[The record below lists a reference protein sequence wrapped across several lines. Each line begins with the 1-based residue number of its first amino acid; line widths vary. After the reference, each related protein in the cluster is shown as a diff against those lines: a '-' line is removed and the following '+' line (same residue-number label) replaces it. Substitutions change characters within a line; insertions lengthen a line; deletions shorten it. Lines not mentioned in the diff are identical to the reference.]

1 MTNLTTD
8 KNVKALH
15 RLLSIMEELREQCP
29 WNSKQTLESLRYLT
43 IGKTDELSEAILA
56 GNLEALKEKLGDL
69 MWHVVFYSKI
79 AAEQNAFDLADVIN
93 GVCDKLVGHHPPLH
107 GESMVASEAASQ
119 HHGNLSTPPEK
130 APNQSLLSDVQASLP
145 ALIKALRIQEQ
156 AHRIGFDWPNQA
168 EVWEKVEEEIRELKQ
183 CQEVG
188 HHQAQLEN
196 EWGDLLFSLVNY
208 ARFIHIN
215 PESALE
221 QANRKFI
228 KRFHYMEQAA
238 QRDGKNL
245 PDLSLAE
252 MDTYWEAAKK
262 NLN

>member
-1 MTNLTTD
+1 MTHLTTD
-8 KNVKALH
+8 KNVTALH
-15 RLLSIMEELREQCP
+15 RLLGIMEELREQCP

-56 GNLEALKEKLGDL
+56 GNLGALKEKLGDL

-107 GESMVASEAASQ
+107 EGSTIASEAESQ
-119 HHGNLSTPPEK
+119 PHQGI
-130 APNQSLLSDVQASLP
+130 LSDIPTSLP

-183 CQEVG
+183 CQEAG
-188 HHQAQLEN
+188 HNQAQLEN

-208 ARFIHIN
+208 ARFIHLN

-228 KRFHYMEQAA
+228 KRFHYMEQAT

-245 PDLSLAE
+245 LDLSLAE
-252 MDTYWEAAKK
+252 MDTYWEAAKN

>member
-1 MTNLTTD
+1 MTNLTAD
-8 KNVKALH
+8 KNVKALQ

-29 WNSKQTLESLRYLT
+29 WNSKQTLESLRHLT

-56 GNLEALKEKLGDL
+56 GNLEALKQKLGDL
-69 MWHVVFYSKI
+69 IWHVVFYSKI
-79 AAEQNAFDLADVIN
+79 AAEQNAFDIGDVIN
-93 GVCDKLVGHHPPLH
+93 GVCDKLVVHHPPLH
-107 GESMVASEAASQ
+107 TVASEAESQ

-130 APNQSLLSDVQASLP
+130 DPNQSLLVDIQASLP

-183 CQEVG
+183 CQEAG
-188 HHQAQLEN
+188 HPQAQLEN

>member
-56 GNLEALKEKLGDL
+56 GNLEALKPKLGDL

-79 AAEQNAFDLADVIN
+79 AAEQNAFDIADVIN
-93 GVCDKLVGHHPPLH
+93 GVCDKLVAHHPPIH
-107 GESMVASEAASQ
+107 PVASEAESQ
-119 HHGNLSTPPEK
+119 HHGNLLTHPEN
-130 APNQSLLSDVQASLP
+130 APNQSRLSDILASLP

-156 AHRIGFDWPNQA
+156 AHRVGFDWSNQA
-168 EVWEKVEEEIRELKQ
+168 EVWEKVEEEIREFKQ
-183 CQEVG
+183 CQEAD
-188 HHQAQLEN
+188 HNQAQLEN
-196 EWGDLLFSLVNY
+196 ELGDLLFSLVNY
-208 ARFIHIN
+208 ARFTHLN

-221 QANRKFI
+221 QANQKFI

-238 QRDGKNL
+238 QREGKNL

-252 MDTYWEAAKK
+252 MDTYWEEAKK

>member
-8 KNVKALH
+8 RNVEALH
-15 RLLSIMEELREQCP
+15 RLLGIMEELREQCP

-43 IGKTDELSEAILA
+43 ISKTDELSEAILA
-56 GNLEALKEKLGDL
+56 GNLKALKQKLGDL
-69 MWHVVFYSKI
+69 IWHVVFYSKI
-79 AAEQNAFDLADVIN
+79 AAEQNAFDIADVIN
-93 GVCDKLVGHHPPLH
+93 GICDKLVAHHPPIE
-107 GESMVASEAASQ
+107 ESSEVESQ
-119 HHGNLSTPPEK
+119 HHGNLLTHPEK
-130 APNQSLLSDVQASLP
+130 VPNPSILVDVQASLP

-156 AHRIGFDWPNQA
+156 AHRIGFDWYNPA
-168 EVWEKVEEEIRELKQ
+168 EVWEKVEEEIREFKQ
-183 CQEVG
+183 CQEEAG
-188 HHQAQLEN
+188 HHQTQNEN
-196 EWGDLLFSLVNY
+196 ELGDLLFSLVNY

-221 QANRKFI
+221 QANKKFI

-238 QRDGKNL
+238 QREGKNL

-252 MDTYWEAAKK
+252 MDVYWEEAKK

>member
-1 MTNLTTD
+1 MINLTD
-8 KNVKALH
+8 KNVEALH
-15 RLLSIMEELREQCP
+15 RLLGIMEELREQCP
-29 WNSKQTLESLRYLT
+29 WNSKQTLESLRYST

-56 GNLEALKEKLGDL
+56 GNLEALKEKLGEL
-69 MWHVVFYSKI
+69 IWHVVFYSKI
-79 AAEQNAFDLADVIN
+79 AAERNAFELADVIN
-93 GVCDKLVGHHPPLH
+93 GVCDKLTGHHPPLH
-107 GESMVASEAASQ
+107 GESMVVSEAASQ

-130 APNQSLLSDVQASLP
+130 APHQSLIADVQASLP
-145 ALIKALRIQEQ
+145 ALTKALRIQEQ
-156 AHRIGFDWPNQA
+156 AHRIGFDWSNQA
-168 EVWEKVEEEIRELKQ
+168 EVWEKVEEEIREFKQ
-183 CQEVG
+183 CQEAG
-188 HHQAQLEN
+188 HNQAQLEN

-208 ARFIHIN
+208 ARFIHLN

-238 QRDGKNL
+238 QREGKNL

>member
-1 MTNLTTD
+1 MTHLTTD
-8 KNVKALH
+8 KNVTALH
-15 RLLSIMEELREQCP
+15 RLLGIMEELRKQCP

-56 GNLEALKEKLGDL
+56 GNLEVLKEKLGDL
-69 MWHVVFYSKI
+69 IWHVVFYSKI
-79 AAEQNAFDLADVIN
+79 AAEQNAFELADVIN
-93 GVCDKLVGHHPPLH
+93 GVCNKLVGHHPPLH
-107 GESMVASEAASQ
+107 EESTIASEAESQ
-119 HHGNLSTPPEK
+119 PHQGI
-130 APNQSLLSDVQASLP
+130 LSDISVSLP
-145 ALIKALRIQEQ
+145 ALTKALRIQEQ
-156 AHRIGFDWPNQA
+156 AHRIGFDWSNQA

-183 CQEVG
+183 YQEAG
-188 HHQAQLEN
+188 HHQAQLED
-196 EWGDLLFSLVNY
+196 EFGDLLFSLVNY

-238 QRDGKNL
+238 QREGKNL

-262 NLN
+262 NLT

>member
-8 KNVKALH
+8 RNVEALH
-15 RLLSIMEELREQCP
+15 RLLGIMEELREQCP

-43 IGKTDELSEAILA
+43 ISKTDELSEAILA
-56 GNLEALKEKLGDL
+56 SNLEAIKQKLGDL

-79 AAEQNAFDLADVIN
+79 AAEQNAFDIADVIN
-93 GVCDKLVGHHPPLH
+93 GICDKLVAHHPPVEESRVA
-107 GESMVASEAASQ
+107 GEAESQ
-119 HHGNLSTPPEK
+119 HHGNLLTQPEK
-130 APNQSLLSDVQASLP
+130 DLNPSILADVPASLP
-145 ALIKALRIQEQ
+145 ALIKALRIQEKV
-156 AHRIGFDWPNQA
+156 HRIGFDWSNPA
-168 EVWEKVEEEIRELKQ
+168 EVWEKVEEEIREFKQ
-183 CQEVG
+183 CQEEAG
-188 HHQAQLEN
+188 HHQTQN
-196 EWGDLLFSLVNY
+196 EDELGDLLFSLVNY

-221 QANRKFI
+221 QANKKFI

-238 QRDGKNL
+238 QREGKNL

-252 MDTYWEAAKK
+252 MDVYWEEAKK